1 MPLVDLK
8 DMLRHARA
16 HGYAVGAY
24 DAVDSN
30 FAAAIIAGAEA
41 ARAPVIVSFAESHF
55 AHYDFP
61 ALIAAAE
68 SMAKRASVPVA
79 LFLDHGGGME
89 SAVVAIRHGANG
101 VMVDASSLSFDANVA
116 ATRAVAEMAHG
127 VGVPVEG
134 ELGYVP
140 GVEGEDAA
148 RHPGEMRPTSP
159 GEAAVYVDATGVDF
173 LAVSVGTV
181 HGRLRGEPRLDL
193 DRLSA
198 IADAVAVPLV
208 IHGGTGL
215 SDEQFQALIARGVAK
230 INYYTALSD
239 LAAAAASNA
248 LADVESGHAAAL
260 DAVRAAVADEV
271 ARTCA
276 VFGAAGRA
284 DALLAACRPW
294 RTAEHLILFNWSD
307 TAAGREAVF
316 EAEGREVL
324 ARVPGVREVTIGEA
338 LHADARY
345 RRAWLIRLASPAA
358 EAAYMAD
365 ATHLEYADRVFRP
378 HAADRVKGDYRRD

>member
-16 HGYAVGAY
+16 KGFAVGAY

-30 FAAAIIAGAEA
+30 FVAAIIEGAEA

-61 ALIAAAE
+61 ALVAAAE
-68 SMAKRASVPVA
+68 SHAKRARVPVA
-79 LFLDHGGGME
+79 LFLDHGASRE
-89 SAVVAIRHGANG
+89 SAVEAIRLGVNG
-101 VMVDASSLSFDANVA
+101 VMVDASHLPFDENVA
-116 ATRAVAEMAHG
+116 ATRSVVGMAHG

-140 GVEGEDAA
+140 GVEGVDAE
-148 RHPGEMRPTSP
+148 RHPGEIRLTSP
-159 GEAAVYVDATGVDF
+159 REAALYVDATGVDF

-193 DRLSA
+193 DRLAA
-198 IADAVAVPLV
+198 IAVTVGVPLV

-215 SDEQFQALIARGVAK
+215 TDEQLRSLVARGVAK

-248 LADVESGHAAAL
+248 LADVETGYAAAI

-271 ARTCA
+271 ARTCE

-284 DALLAACRPW
+284 DETLAVCRSW
-294 RTAEHLILFNWSD
+294 RNVEHVILFNWSD
-307 TAAGREAVF
+307 EVGDRAAEF
-316 EAEGREVL
+316 EAEGRERL
-324 ARVPGVREVTIGEA
+324 SRLPGVREATVGAAI
-338 LHADARY
+338 HADAPY
-345 RRAWLIRLASPAA
+345 QRAWLIRLASAAA
-358 EAAYMAD
+358 EAAYMKDPA
-365 ATHLEYADRVFRP
+365 HLDYANRVFRP
-378 HAADRVKGDYRRD
+378 HAADRIKGDFLRD

>member
-24 DAVDSN
+24 GAVGSN
-30 FAAAIIAGAEA
+30 FVAAIVAGAEA
-41 ARAPVIVSFAESHF
+41 AHAPVIVSFAESHF

-61 ALIAAAE
+61 ALIAAAQ
-68 SMAKRASVPVA
+68 STARRARVPVA
-79 LFLDHGGGME
+79 LFLDHGSGMD
-89 SAVVAIRHGANG
+89 SAVAAIRHGCNG
-101 VMVDASSLSFDANVA
+101 VMVDASHLPFDDNVA
-116 ATRAVAEMAHG
+116 ATRAVADMALG
-127 VGVPVEG
+127 AGVPVEG
-134 ELGYVP
+134 ALGYVP
-140 GVEGEDAA
+140 GVEGEDAE

-159 GEAAVYVDATGVDF
+159 GEAAIYVDATGVDF

-193 DRLSA
+193 DRLAA
-198 IADAVAVPLV
+198 IADAVGVPLV

-215 SDEQFQALIARGVAK
+215 SDEQYGALTARGVAK

-248 LADVESGHAAAL
+248 LADVEAGYTAAIDAL
-260 DAVRAAVADEV
+260 RAAVADEV

-284 DALLAACRPW
+284 DALLPACR
-294 RTAEHLILFNWSD
+294 
-307 TAAGREAVF
+307 
-316 EAEGREVL
+316 
-324 ARVPGVREVTIGEA
+324 
-338 LHADARY
+338 HA
-345 RRAWLIRLASPAA
+345 
-358 EAAYMAD
+358 
-365 ATHLEYADRVFRP
+365 
-378 HAADRVKGDYRRD
+378 